1 VFFLTLKAYTGG
13 SWLEMHGKTV
23 KTIWLV
29 SFIKPISLMPSVI
42 CFWGSNITN
51 LALHFVSADLEKD
64 SRECFLA
71 LNGISIQA
79 EPFHFVLERG

>member
-1 VFFLTLKAYTGG
+1 MPL
-13 SWLEMHGKTV
+13 
-23 KTIWLV
+23 
-29 SFIKPISLMPSVI
+29 FICS
-42 CFWGSNITN
+42 WGSIIIN

-79 EPFHFVLERG
+79 DPFHFVLERG